1 MREVRPALR
10 PDDHQGEAERARL
23 EQGLKLLVRM
33 MVNGRLVYRPR
44 EDRLE
49 RPVRERSD
57 RLRRVRRIRA

>member
-1 MREVRPALR
+1 MREGRSALR
-10 PDDHQGEAERARL
+10 PEDQGGEADRARL

-33 MVNGRLVYRPR
+33 MVNGRLVYRDR
-44 EDRLE
+44 ERRLE